1 MERRDAVEQGRAV
14 MYTHAHKMSRTFC
27 HRPSHIHLYHTR
39 GRTLLSQAPHTNE
52 SILCHD
58 HSPRTIIVTCS
69 SRTVDPTDPERS
81 RTPTAELH
89 QSGTMMPR
97 HTIGNPRHETPDLR
111 RPVSITTLSQTAPY
125 SVLDTTG
132 PGQISQMPGTTA
144 HPKFH
149 RKYPVTVQVKRQSQV
164 PSWYIIAKVR
174 RQSQIP

>member
-1 MERRDAVEQGRAV
+1 
-14 MYTHAHKMSRTFC
+14 MYTRTQNEPYPFRQGPSR
-27 HRPSHIHLYHTR
+27 INIYHTR
-39 GRTLLSQAPHTNE
+39 GRTLLSQVQHTNE
-52 SILCHD
+52 SILCHEP
-58 HSPRTIIVTCS
+58 SPRTIIVTCPS
-69 SRTVDPTDPERS
+69 CTVDPTDPERS

-132 PGQISQMPGTTA
+132 PGQISQMPGKTA